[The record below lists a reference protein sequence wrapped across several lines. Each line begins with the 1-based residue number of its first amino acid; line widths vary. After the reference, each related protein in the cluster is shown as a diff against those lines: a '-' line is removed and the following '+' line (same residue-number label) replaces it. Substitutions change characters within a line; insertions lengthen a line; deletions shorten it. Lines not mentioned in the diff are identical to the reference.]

1 LSFDLERQS
10 DPLYQITEIPD
21 ANEKQRRSETVSCTA
36 APILPDIR
44 TAIVAILLSL
54 WVLILGPPLILY
66 TLITRSADLMYW
78 LGVKGVVWITYLA
91 GLRVRVV
98 GLENIPQESVCL
110 PRITP
115 VTPTPPP
122 LSERFHGASR
132 FLAENPCSISQSS
145 DSAFRLAKFVPV
157 DRGNREAALAS
168 VKQAVEYM
176 RPVLRFLVYPEG
188 TRSPDGRL
196 GRFKKGT
203 FAMAIEAGVPI
214 VPLACSGAHRVMK
227 KKSLVIHAGKVTVS
241 FGKPIDAAGY
251 TVDQR
256 DDLARRVHDA
266 IAAQLP
272 EDQKPEPRPLP
283 RNLKFEINTV
293 QG

>member
-1 LSFDLERQS
+1 M
-10 DPLYQITEIPD
+10 
-21 ANEKQRRSETVSCTA
+21 
-36 APILPDIR
+36 IR

-54 WVLILGPPLILY
+54 WVVVLGPPLILY

-78 LGVKGVVWITYLA
+78 VGVKGVVWITYLA

-98 GLENIPQESVCL
+98 GLENIPAGVCMFAANHTSNADAAAIVGAI
-110 PRITP
+110 PR
-115 VTPTPPP
+115 
-122 LSERFHGASR
+122 R
-132 FLAENPCSISQSS
+132 LAIFGRKSLFDIPIVGL
-145 DSAFRLAKFVPV
+145 AFRLAKFVPV

-168 VKQAVEYM
+168 AKQAVEYM
-176 RPVLRFLVYPEG
+176 KTGSSFLVYPEG

-196 GRFKKGT
+196 ARFKKGT

-227 KKSLVIHAGKVTVS
+227 KKSLIIHAGKVTVS

-251 TVDQR
+251 TIDQR

-266 IAAQLP
+266 IAVQLP
-272 EDQKPEPRPLP
+272 EDQKPAASPTPG
-283 RNLKFEINTV
+283 KSQI
-293 QG
+293 